1 MIPPDG
7 SRFKIEN
14 TNEGNILSW
23 FDYKGGASDI
33 WSTLFLLFWLVAW
46 AAFEVIAMHA
56 LFVTSPELGVKIF
69 LALWLCMWTVLV
81 ASLFFLH
88 S

>member
-23 FDYKGGASDI
+23 FDYKGGASDV
-33 WSTLFLLFWLVAW
+33 WNALFLLF
-46 AAFEVIAMHA
+46 
-56 LFVTSPELGVKIF
+56 
-69 LALWLCMWTVLV
+69 
-81 ASLFFLH
+81 
-88 S
+88 